1 MKKNKLSNIEFE
13 NALENPNNKAIMI
26 KASSA
31 FKKFISKEEL
41 ESCKMVALWQSMQD
55 WRLDGGQKFESY
67 LYQKVKWECLR
78 VCTQEFK
85 YKKRNREL
93 IHDIQTRKNENLL
106 DLLEIL
112 DPSEQDLL
120 TQRFLHNMTLKE
132 IGTLHGYSYETAR
145 KKIKKILSKLKCAK
159 N

>member
-1 MKKNKLSNIEFE
+1 MKKNKLNDIEFE
-13 NALENPNNKAIMI
+13 NALKDPNNKAIMI

-31 FKKFISKEEL
+31 FQKLISKEEL

-55 WRLDGGQKFESY
+55 WRFDGGQKFESY

-78 VCTQEFK
+78 VCIKEFK

-93 IHDIQTRKNENLL
+93 VHDIKTKKSESLV
-106 DLLEIL
+106 DVLEIL
-112 DPSEQDLL
+112 DPSEQTLII
-120 TQRFLHNMTLKE
+120 QRYIYNMTLKE
-132 IGTLHGYSYETAR
+132 IGIQHGYSYETAR
-145 KKIKKILSKLKCAK
+145 KKIKKILLKIKCIE